1 MSTEVKKFEISIT
14 VNGREIIVKIQRP
27 GLNYIDNYFEN
38 LAGDNKEYFIN
49 YIKEIQCW

>member
-1 MSTEVKKFEISIT
+1 MSTAIKKYEISII
-14 VNGREIIVKIQRP
+14 VDNKIIIINIQRP

-49 YIKEIQCW
+49 YIKEIRS

>member
-1 MSTEVKKFEISIT
+1 MSTEVKKYEISLT
-14 VNGREIIVKIQRP
+14 VDGRTIIIKVQRP

-38 LAGDNKEYFIN
+38 LAGDDNTYFIN